1 MFGCL
6 KSDDSWDLTVALGKD
21 AKKRNLRDCICKCIC
36 CVKRSCKVDS
46 CDEDLVRTPA
56 QGLKTKQ
63 DLLAASAPSA
73 SFAQRLSVLCIPELF
88 KVMTTVQNK
97 APLINPYFSEGLAC
111 FTRPLH
117 CPFLHISTTSSTT
130 HAPKSNL
137 DTSIVHSS
145 PIYQNALHIM
155 DEPSLSEAHPPPA
168 SAGEVNEDHQT
179 KQARAQ
185 ADRSDSCS
193 SCGKPAKY
201 VCIFCERAPAA
212 TGYPLGPTHYRS
224 VECQTADWEHHEVC
238 KAARDRQL
246 IYEKGAALQR
256 EHREYCRDFVMEM
269 VRAGTL
275 NASHMIM
282 HEKDSVQGITDAIT
296 LLHDMKGNVEER
308 RAFFAC
314 IDASA
319 RLLNI
324 CKSWKK
330 RLLGMQDVPNEY
342 VRAERMP
349 TPSIPLTHL
358 SIYSLQHQTYAPMST
373 TGSSP

>member
-36 CVKRSCKVDS
+36 CVKRLCKVDS

-117 CPFLHISTTSSTT
+117 CPFLHISTTSSTA

-145 PIYQNALHIM
+145 PLYQNALHIM

-168 SAGEVNEDHQT
+168 SVGEVNEDHQT
-179 KQARAQ
+179 KQAHAQ

-193 SCGKPAKY
+193 SCSKPAKY

-212 TGYPLGPTHYRS
+212 TGYPLWPTHYRS
-224 VECQTADWEHHEVC
+224 VECQTTDREHHEVC

-246 IYEKGAALQR
+246 IRERGSATEGTPRVLPRLCHGNGAGRNPQR
-256 EHREYCRDFVMEM
+256 EPHGHAREGLRATHHRRHHTPS
-269 VRAGTL
+269 R
-275 NASHMIM
+275 
-282 HEKDSVQGITDAIT
+282 HEG
-296 LLHDMKGNVEER
+296 ER
-308 RAFFAC
+308 RRKTRILRLHRRQC
-314 IDASA
+314 SLTKHLQILEEASTRYA
-319 RLLNI
+319 R
-324 CKSWKK
+324 CP
-330 RLLGMQDVPNEY
+330 Q
-342 VRAERMP
+342 
-349 TPSIPLTHL
+349 
-358 SIYSLQHQTYAPMST
+358 
-373 TGSSP
+373 